1 MSNKFNPLVMAQRQV
16 KDACDK
22 LKMPQEVYD
31 ILKTPKRVIEVSIP
45 VKMDDG
51 SINVYTGYRSQHND
65 AIGPFKGGIRFHP
78 DVTRDEV
85 AALSVWMTF
94 KCSLTNLPYGGG
106 KGGITVDP
114 AHLSQ
119 GELERLSRGY
129 IQGIYKL
136 IGEFTDIPAPD
147 VNTNAQV
154 MAWMTDEYNKL
165 VGTSAMGVITG
176 KPVEFGGSKGR
187 EEATGLGVTFTV
199 RDAFKKIGID
209 MKNSAVAI
217 QGLGNVGGSAAKHCA
232 RLGAKIVAVAEWDT
246 NLHNAGGIDIPA
258 LLRYKQLNR
267 TIKGFTG
274 AESIS
279 TADFWALQTDA
290 LIPAALENS
299 INMDL
304 AHTIRAKV
312 IAEGANGPITIE
324 ADEVLADKNILV
336 IPDILA
342 NAGGVKVSYFEWVQN
357 LHGYYWS
364 DKEIHEKTEVSMSHA
379 FDAVHS
385 VKEEYN
391 VTMRT
396 AAYMYSIKRLAQI
409 MKLRGWY

>member
-1 MSNKFNPLVMAQRQV
+1 MTENFNPLIMAQRQV
-16 KDACDK
+16 KEACDK
-22 LKMPQEVYD
+22 LNMPPEVYE
-31 ILKTPKRVIEVSIP
+31 ILKNPKRVIEVSIP

-51 SINVYTGYRSQHND
+51 SINVYTGYRAQHND

-114 AHLSQ
+114 TRLSP

-147 VNTNAQV
+147 VNTNAQI

-176 KPVEFGGSKGR
+176 KPVDFGGSKGR

-199 RDAFKKIGID
+199 RDAFERLGKSIRGSTI
-209 MKNSAVAI
+209 SI
-217 QGLGNVGGSAAKHCA
+217 QGFGNVGGSAAKHCA
-232 RLGAKIVAVAEWDT
+232 LLGAKIVAVAEWDV
-246 NLHNAGGIDIPA
+246 NLYNANGIDIPA
-258 LLRYKQLNR
+258 LTEYKRING
-267 TIKGFTG
+267 TVKGFPE
-274 AESIS
+274 AENICID
-279 TADFWALQTDA
+279 DFWALEVDA

-299 INMDL
+299 ICADI
-304 AHTIRAKV
+304 ARTIRAKV
-312 IAEGANGPITIE
+312 IAEGANGPVTIE
-324 ADEVLADKNILV
+324 ADQVLADKNILV

-357 LHGYYWS
+357 LHGFYWS
-364 DKEIHEKTEVSMSHA
+364 DREIHEKTEISMSNA
-379 FDAVHS
+379 FSAVYNT
-385 VKEEYN
+385 KEEYN
-391 VTMRT
+391 VTMRN
-396 AAYMYSIKRLAQI
+396 AAYIYSIKRLASI